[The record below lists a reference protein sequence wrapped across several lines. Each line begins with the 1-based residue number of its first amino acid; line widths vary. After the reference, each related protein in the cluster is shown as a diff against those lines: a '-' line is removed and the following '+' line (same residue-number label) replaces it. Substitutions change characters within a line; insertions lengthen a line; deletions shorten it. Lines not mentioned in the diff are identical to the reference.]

1 MYCVTVTELDSMR
14 MLRKIV
20 ASFHTEVVPVVYYCQ
35 GYLSVDGYKG
45 LIVIPPDFSVDI
57 KEVV

>member
-20 ASFHTEVVPVVYYCQ
+20 ASFNTEAIPVVYYCQ
-35 GYLSVDGYKG
+35 GYLSIDGCKG
-45 LIVIPPDFSVDI
+45 TIVIPPDFSVDI
-57 KEVV
+57 KELV